1 MTVPFADSKFLSAK
15 DKQAVYRNFATCLE
29 QRSLDKMNKRA
40 YHFYHMQCGF
50 IAHYNIHGF
59 RAEYDGAQF
68 LRFLEHFAQRGQLFG
83 VPLQG
88 EYGDLGRALHRLA
101 RDEMPRVKQE
111 FANRAHNAKVA
122 LLRLLAD
129 ELGYRIVPK
138 DAPDSADSAV
148 LVDVEAGGQLTLSM

>member
-1 MTVPFADSKFLSAK
+1 MAAPFADSEFMTGK

-29 QRSLDKMNKRA
+29 QRSLEKMDKRA
-40 YHFYHMQCGF
+40 YHFYHMHCGF

-59 RAEYDGAQF
+59 RAEYSGAQF
-68 LRFLEHFAQRGQLFG
+68 LRFLEHFSEWGNLFG
-83 VPLQG
+83 VPLRG

-101 RDEMPRVKQE
+101 RDEIPRVQQE

-122 LLRLLAD
+122 LLRQLAD

-138 DAPDSADSAV
+138 DAPDSADSVV
-148 LVDVEAGGQLTLSM
+148 LVGVEDSGQLTLCV